1 MSLTRKEALA
11 KIEEGLIKIKQM
23 FSETVVVKQ
32 KFADVT
38 LQDGSTIQVDN
49 LAINGKVTLNDLPVA
64 DGSYT
69 LQDGTTI
76 EVVGGIIT
84 EVSAAS
90 DNEPTEQETEVDMKT
105 PEQIMAAA
113 QKFATATPDQQ
124 QAMIMALMNYCFG
137 YQISKDAQ
145 DAQIKAALDAYKA
158 VQVGTATTLAAVQET
173 MAQTFALVKEIGE
186 EPIEVPNKIE
196 EPLTAFQQFQASKRI
211 G

>member
-11 KIEEGLIKIKQM
+11 KIEEGLVKIKQM
-23 FSETVVVKQ
+23 FTETVKQ

-38 LQDGSTIQVDN
+38 LQDGSTIQVDT
-49 LAINGKVTLNDLPVA
+49 LAINGKATLNDLPVA

-90 DNEPTEQETEVDMKT
+90 DNEPTEQDTGEIDMET

-124 QAMIMALMNYCFG
+124 QAMIMALMDYCFG

-158 VQVGTATTLAAVQET
+158 VQGGTATTLAAVQET

-196 EPLTAFQQFQASKRI
+196 EPLTAFQQFQASKRVW
-211 G
+211 